1 MLFPRGAA
9 EEEGGMAD
17 RRAFARVL
25 RELQEGEP
33 APWDPSESL
42 SRMVDAAAAVLG
54 VDGAVLALRDE
65 HGPRNWVAASDAAGE
80 LLAQVQDDFGEGP
93 SLAAHTGGEPVAVA
107 DLGADPRWARVGAVV
122 GQLSVRSVLSVP
134 VADQAAAL
142 GTLDLYRRD
151 RHAWTEAEIARA
163 GELAGV
169 ATGLLRVA
177 EERSSLAVR
186 VAHLE
191 RALARRD
198 QAASAGQQAP
208 AVADRLA
215 RLQTLIEELS
225 RAASAR
231 RVARLVVDQGVRALA
246 ASAGL
251 VGLVGRQGEV
261 ELVAWTGYAAGE
273 VDPWRR
279 LPLDARVPLVEA
291 AREGTAIWLPSRAE
305 LETSYPGLAV
315 PAGHQAHAAVGL
327 AAGGRS
333 FGVLALSFA
342 APQAFPEEDRHFV
355 LALAGHCAQ
364 ALKRVRLLEE
374 ARANR
379 ASLTAAQR
387 RAITAE
393 RRAVA
398 AQRQALAARRHAAWL
413 AEASALLAGSI
424 GDEVLDEL
432 AWLAVPRLADW
443 CYVALV
449 QRDGAIARRPAAFAD
464 RRDGQRLAA
473 LHQRPVDPASAHPVA
488 VAVRSGQPQ
497 RHQAPDRAGRRAA
510 GTAPDRQ
517 ARRLLGLLDGGSAV
531 VMPLQGKAGV
541 LGAIVFGSH
550 RPGRY
555 GQGDMEIIEQFA
567 ARTGIAIERMR
578 RPSAIPAG
586 EAVDGGSQQ
595 RA

>member
-1 MLFPRGAA
+1 
-9 EEEGGMAD
+9 MAD

-54 VDGAVLALRDE
+54 ADGAVLVLRDE
-65 HGPRNWVAASDAAGE
+65 HGPRHWLAASDAAGE

-107 DLGADPRWARVGAVV
+107 DLGTDPRWARVGAVV

-151 RHAWTEAEIARA
+151 RHAWTDEEIAKA

-177 EERSSLAVR
+177 EERSTLAVR

-198 QAASAGQQAP
+198 QAPSAGRQAP
-208 AVADRLA
+208 PSGADRLA
-215 RLQTLIEELS
+215 RLQALIEELS
-225 RAASAR
+225 RTASAR
-231 RVARLVVDQGVRALA
+231 RVARLVADQGVRALA
-246 ASAGL
+246 ASGGL
-251 VGLVGRQGEV
+251 VGLVGQQGEV

-273 VDPWRR
+273 LEPWRR
-279 LPLDARVPLVEA
+279 LPLDARVPLAEA
-291 AREGTAIWLPSRAE
+291 AREGSAIFLPSRAE
-305 LETSYPGLAV
+305 LAASYPGLTV
-315 PAGHQAHAAVGL
+315 PAGHQALAAVGL
-327 AAGGRS
+327 AADGRA

-364 ALKRVRLLEE
+364 ALKRVWLLEE

-387 RAITAE
+387 RAIAAE

-398 AQRQALAARRHAAWL
+398 AQRQAVAARRHAAWL

-449 QRDGAIARRPAAFAD
+449 RPDGSIVRRPAAFAD

-473 LHQRPVDPASAHPVA
+473 LHARPVDPASAHPVA
-488 VAVRSGQPQ
+488 AAIRSGQPQ
-497 RHQAPDRAGRRAA
+497 RHQPPDQAAGRLA
-510 GTAPDRQ
+510 GTASDPG
-517 ARRLLGLLDGGSAV
+517 AGRLLGLADGGSAV

-555 GQGDMEIIEQFA
+555 GPGDMDIIEQFA
-567 ARTGIAIERMR
+567 TRAGIAIERMW
-578 RPSAIPAG
+578 RPSDMPAG
-586 EAVDGGSQQ
+586 EAVDGERRQ